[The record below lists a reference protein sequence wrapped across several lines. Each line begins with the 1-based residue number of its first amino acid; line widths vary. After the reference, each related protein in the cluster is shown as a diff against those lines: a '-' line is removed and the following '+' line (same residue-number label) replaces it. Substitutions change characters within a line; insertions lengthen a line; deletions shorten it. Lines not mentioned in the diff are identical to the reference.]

1 MNIRKAQLK
10 DIVDIVKLEE
20 SVFHE
25 SLGESFL
32 YDEMSL
38 NPFSKMFVIEDEL
51 GFVGYIGLRVDE
63 QAELMNFAILPEKQH
78 LGYGTSLMNY
88 VLTLLKNEGISILT
102 LEVRESNL
110 KARSFYEKCGF
121 TKSHTRKNYYKTED
135 AIVYMKEVNA

>member
-38 NPFSKMFVIEDEL
+38 NPFSKMFVIMRL
-51 GFVGYIGLRVDE
+51 KRNRFLPTTSIHSR
-63 QAELMNFAILPEKQH
+63 QAERCGACGCSRLH
-78 LGYGTSLMNY
+78 S
-88 VLTLLKNEGISILT
+88 
-102 LEVRESNL
+102 VR
-110 KARSFYEKCGF
+110 
-121 TKSHTRKNYYKTED
+121 
-135 AIVYMKEVNA
+135 VV